1 MRRIM
6 IARLHFGITN
16 LVSVAAALWLAA
28 SPWLVGFTGETVAAG
43 NAVLC
48 GLLML
53 AFTVAA
59 LVRLRDWR
67 SWMNLIPGV
76 WVLLSPWIFGFAT
89 YIGATVIHIIIGL
102 VVSVL
107 AMLELCDTEALCLE
121 D

>member
-1 MRRIM
+1 M
-6 IARLHFGITN
+6 IARPPFGITN
-16 LVSVAAALWLAA
+16 LVSVAAALLLAT
-28 SPWLVGFTGETVAAG
+28 SPWLVGFTGEAAG

-59 LVRLRDWR
+59 LVRVRDWR

-89 YIGATVIHIIIGL
+89 HIGATVIHVIIGL
-102 VVSVL
+102 VVSIL
-107 AMLELCDTEALCLE
+107 ALLELRNTEALWLE